1 MPEIQH
7 NRKEMEVMFR
17 EELGKMMSNVAFFAA
32 IAAVVLLMMT
42 SNVFKSF
49 NTGREYNLF
58 DIIFSEERKG
68 LVEESG
74 YSAVELITT
83 ADNSYLIMFL
93 PIAAAVPFVMIV
105 CGEKKNSITR
115 FEIYRTGK
123 NRYVIGKFLAA
134 AVVGG
139 GIAVVGTCIYALCVR
154 SVFPGGTGERFAIS
168 VDMIREQSKVFD
180 MAYGKLGVA
189 GIYILKLI
197 RVFFYGAFS
206 AVPAFGFSALIKNR
220 YVVLSLPFIVTYFF
234 TKFVEGRKSMVW
246 YELLP
251 KNISNIFMTDYLKM
265 VLWFGGIA
273 LAVLVFYRVCIGRKC
288 DCGDE

>member
-1 MPEIQH
+1 
-7 NRKEMEVMFR
+7 MEAMFR
-17 EELGKMMSNVAFFAA
+17 EELGKMMSNAAFFAA

-42 SNVFKSF
+42 SNIFKSF

-58 DIIFSEERKG
+58 DIVFSEEREELIK
-68 LVEESG
+68 ESG

-123 NRYVIGKFLAA
+123 NRYVLGKFMAA

-139 GIAVVGTCIYALCVR
+139 VIAIVGTCVYALCIR
-154 SVFPGGTGERFAIS
+154 LIFPGGTGERFAMS

-180 MAYGKLGVA
+180 IAFGKLGVA
-189 GIYILKLI
+189 GIYILKLV

-206 AVPAFGFSALIKNR
+206 AVPAFGFSAVIKNR

-234 TKFVEGRKSMVW
+234 TKFVEGRKSSLW

-265 VLWFGGIA
+265 VLWFGGTA
-273 LAVLVFYRVCIGRKC
+273 LAVLVFYRICIGRKC

>member
-1 MPEIQH
+1 
-7 NRKEMEVMFR
+7 MFR
-17 EELGKMMSNVAFFAA
+17 EELGKMMSNAAFFAA

-42 SNVFKSF
+42 SPIFKTYS
-49 NTGREYNLF
+49 TGHEYNLF
-58 DIIFSEERKG
+58 DIIFSEERKE

-74 YSAVELITT
+74 YSAVELIST

-123 NRYVIGKFLAA
+123 NRYVLGKFLA
-134 AVVGG
+134 VVVTGG
-139 GIAVVGTCIYALCVR
+139 VIAVVGTCIYALCIR
-154 SVFPGGTGERFAIS
+154 CVFPGGTGERFAMS

-180 MAYGKLGVA
+180 IAFGKLGVA

-206 AVPAFGFSALIKNR
+206 AVPAFGFSAVIKNR

-234 TKFVEGRKSMVW
+234 TKFVEGRKSSVW
-246 YELLP
+246 YDLLP

-265 VLWFGGIA
+265 LLYFGGTA
-273 LAVLVFYRVCIGRKC
+273 FAVLIFYRLCVGRKC

>member
-1 MPEIQH
+1 
-7 NRKEMEVMFR
+7 MFR
-17 EELGKMMSNVAFFAA
+17 EELGKMMSNVSFYAA

-58 DIIFSEERKG
+58 DIIFSEEREE
-68 LVEESG
+68 LVKESG
-74 YSAVELITT
+74 YSAVELIATM
-83 ADNSYLIMFL
+83 DNSYLIMFL

-123 NRYVIGKFLAA
+123 NRYVMGKFLAA
-134 AVVGG
+134 TVVGG
-139 GIAVVGTCIYALCVR
+139 VIAVVGTCVYALCIR
-154 SVFPGGTGERFAIS
+154 SIFPGGTGESFAIS
-168 VDMIREQSKVFD
+168 VDMIRGQSKVFD
-180 MAYGKLGVA
+180 MAYGKFGVA
-189 GIYILKLI
+189 GIYLVKIV

-206 AVPAFGFSALIKNR
+206 AVPAFGFSVLIKNR

-234 TKFVEGRKSMVW
+234 TKFVEGRKSMVL

-265 VLWFGGIA
+265 ILGFGGTA
-273 LAVLVFYRVCIGRKC
+273 LAVLLFYRVCIGRKC